1 MPAPA
6 LKSFASTDRFLAEI
20 AAPATLRPGYVLL
33 GDEAFLYQRCR
44 QGVLAALAPP
54 ETRDFSLHDLDLADT
69 SIFEVLDRA
78 QTPSLMAPFQ
88 VLFVRGLKTLYG
100 RGSKKAEFEA
110 VDAYFRSPNP
120 QAVLLFVADHLRIP
134 TDLRRMDFQD
144 KERYDRIRET
154 LGDWCGFV
162 ELARVSEDD
171 AIRWVA
177 ASAEARSIRFDADA
191 ARELVDALG
200 ADMMMIASEF
210 EKLSLYVS
218 GRVGGEG
225 TGRIT
230 LGDVETMV
238 LAAKQRSLYEL
249 TDAISQRDR
258 TRALLLL
265 HGLLNASDG
274 GEDAAIGH
282 LYMLA
287 RTFRQM
293 LIILEK
299 NVRDSRAIWAVL
311 WQGFRMPPFAAE
323 DLIRQARRYKSRR
336 DLTRALRLVARA
348 DLELRS
354 SPANKLLVLERL
366 ILAKER
372 ALATEPEPPVGDD
385 APTPPPTNSRWSCQG
400 PPRTADC
407 TIYADR
413 VIPALRASRSIASIW
428 LSRAVMFTR
437 TVFSGASALTRNATA
452 PRIAGSFASWSSV
465 EGSGSASPSS
475 TIPAMCSVS
484 ASTAS
489 SRASSSV
496 LPAVMHP
503 GKSGKLTP

>member
-1 MPAPA
+1 MAALTPRSLASP
-6 LKSFASTDRFLAEI
+6 LKSFASVDRFLTEI
-20 AAPATLRPGYVLL
+20 CAAPATLRPGYVLL

-54 ETRDFSLHDLDLADT
+54 EMRDFSLHDMDLADT

-88 VLFVRGLKTLYG
+88 VLFIRGLKSLYG

-110 VDAYFRSPNP
+110 IDAYFRSPNP

-134 TDLRRMDFQD
+134 TDLRKMDFQD

-162 ELARVSEDD
+162 ELARLGEDD
-171 AIRWVA
+171 AIRWA
-177 ASAEARSIRFDADA
+177 IATAEARAIRFDPDA

-200 ADMMMIASEF
+200 ADMMLIASEL
-210 EKLSLYVS
+210 EKLCLYVGGS
-218 GRVGGEG
+218 GAVEG
-225 TGRIT
+225 KNRIT

-366 ILAKER
+366 ILS
-372 ALATEPEPPVGDD
+372 LATEP
-385 APTPPPTNSRWSCQG
+385 T
-400 PPRTADC
+400 
-407 TIYADR
+407 
-413 VIPALRASRSIASIW
+413 
-428 LSRAVMFTR
+428 
-437 TVFSGASALTRNATA
+437 ASATT
-452 PRIAGSFASWSSV
+452 PYPTHQFAM
-465 EGSGSASPSS
+465 E
-475 TIPAMCSVS
+475 
-484 ASTAS
+484 
-489 SRASSSV
+489 
-496 LPAVMHP
+496 L
-503 GKSGKLTP
+503 